1 MVGIFVSASMSRA
14 EPYPEYEKGPITQR
28 LACVLMLDCIWNTH

>member
-1 MVGIFVSASMSRA
+1 MVDIFVSASMCRA

-28 LACVLMLDCIWNTH
+28 LSYVLMLDYIWNTH